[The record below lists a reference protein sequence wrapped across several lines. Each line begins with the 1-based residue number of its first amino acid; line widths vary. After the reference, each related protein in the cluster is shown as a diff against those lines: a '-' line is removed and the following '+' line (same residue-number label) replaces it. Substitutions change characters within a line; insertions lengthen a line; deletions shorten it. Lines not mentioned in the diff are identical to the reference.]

1 MNLLNTEGPLSRIEL
16 TKKSKLNGKTITSLT
31 KELIRDNLISSI
43 GYKSSTG
50 GRCPELLNINANA
63 KQCIGLYMDGEKI
76 LAILSNLKGNILI
89 KKQFPLKVGASRKTV
104 INVFEKSILSLTEQ
118 AERRKLL
125 GIGLAVQGIMDA
137 NMETVIQSALFPSME
152 GMNLKKILRKIY
164 YAPVEIEDSAR
175 SKALAEKWFGA
186 AKKIDNFIL
195 LDMGLGIGCAI
206 FAEGHIHYGE
216 NMSSGELG
224 HTVIDEGNALCR
236 CGHRGCLETVASL
249 EVLERRIKK
258 ELHLKSI
265 NLGKIIELLHEEDT
279 TVKSIVCEIGHHIGL
294 SISNVVNVIH
304 PSHII
309 LDGLL
314 TRLGNIFF
322 NSIDETLKHYTM
334 PSFYNNLKLVPAK
347 LGDEGASLGATT
359 LLLRKIFEMEE
370 LM

>member
-16 TKKSKLNGKTITSLT
+16 TRKSKLDGKTITSLT
-31 KELIRDNLISSI
+31 KELIRENLISSI

-89 KKQFPLKVGASRKTV
+89 KKQFPLKAGASRKTV
-104 INVFEKSILSLTEQ
+104 IDVFKKSILSLTEQ

-125 GIGLAVQGIMDA
+125 GIGVAVQGIMDA

-224 HTVIDEGNALCR
+224 HTVIDKGGALCR

-249 EVLERRIKK
+249 EVLEKRVKK
-258 ELHLKSI
+258 ELALKSI
-265 NLGKIIELLHEEDT
+265 NLGEIIKLLHEDNA
-279 TVKSIVCEIGHHIGL
+279 TVKSIVCEIGHYIGL

-309 LDGLL
+309 LDGSLA
-314 TRLGNIFF
+314 RLGNILFD
-322 NSIDETLKHYTM
+322 SIDDALKRFTM
-334 PSFYNNLKLVPAK
+334 PSFYNNLKLVTAK
-347 LGDEGASLGATT
+347 LGDEGASLGVST

>member
-16 TKKSKLNGKTITSLT
+16 TKKSKLDGKTVTSLT
-31 KELIRDNLISSI
+31 KELIRENLISSA
-43 GYKSSTG
+43 GFKSSSG
-50 GRCPELLNINANA
+50 GRCPELLDINADA

-76 LAILSNLKGNILI
+76 LGVLSNLKGKILA
-89 KKQFPLKVGASRKTV
+89 KRQFPLKVGASRKTV
-104 INVFEKSILSLTEQ
+104 IDVFKKSILSLAEQ
-118 AERRKLL
+118 AEHSKLL
-125 GIGLAVQGIMDA
+125 GIGIAVQGIMDA

-164 YAPVEIEDSAR
+164 HAPIEIEDSAR
-175 SKALAEKWFGA
+175 SKALAEKWFGI
-186 AKKIDNFIL
+186 AKKIDNFVL

-206 FAEGHIHYGE
+206 FAEGHIHYGK
-216 NMSSGELG
+216 NMSSGEIG
-224 HTVIDEGNALCR
+224 HTVIDEGGALCR

-249 EVLERRIKK
+249 EVLEKRIKK
-258 ELHLKSI
+258 ELALKSI
-265 NLGKIIELLHEEDT
+265 NIKEIVTILHEENAA
-279 TVKSIVCEIGHHIGL
+279 VKSIVCEIGHYIGL

-309 LDGLL
+309 LGGSMAE
-314 TRLGNIFF
+314 LGNVLFD
-322 NSIDETLKHYTM
+322 SIDDSLRRFTM
-334 PSFYNNLKLVPAK
+334 PSFYNKLKLVPAK